1 METLNY
7 VASNTEYMANII
19 PTSSREELAMYYY
32 QTLYSPPKSTLL
44 KANKNQQLRSFP
56 GLTYKLIVKYLPP
69 STATDKGYMVQTR
82 QGVRS
87 TKSN

>member
-19 PTSSREELAMYYY
+19 ATSSREELAMYYY

-44 KANKNQQLRSFP
+44 KANKNQQL
-56 GLTYKLIVKYLPP
+56 
-69 STATDKGYMVQTR
+69 
-82 QGVRS
+82 
-87 TKSN
+87 